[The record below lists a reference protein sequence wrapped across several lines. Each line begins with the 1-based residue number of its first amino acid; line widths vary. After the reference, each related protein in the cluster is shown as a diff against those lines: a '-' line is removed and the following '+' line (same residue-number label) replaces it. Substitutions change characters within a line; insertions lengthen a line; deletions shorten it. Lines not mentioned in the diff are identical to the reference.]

1 LPGAAAAG
9 VIDRYYLDEAGFAP
23 TWPTG
28 YTWAPAGVRPLVRY
42 EAPQRRRVNAL
53 GARAPVGPR
62 PRFVFESRSAAEGK
76 LDSAGFL
83 DFVCRELAGLPGGA
97 AALAALPPGHRRA
110 RPCVVVL
117 DNYQVHKSAAV
128 KAAAYPLAAAGVLF
142 YYLPPYSPELNRI
155 EAEWRAVKYEG
166 SPVRS
171 HATAEALKEAVDAAL
186 AERAARFHPT
196 TPELREAA

>member
-1 LPGAAAAG
+1 LQQAAARG
-9 VIDRYYLDEAGFAP
+9 VIDLYYLDEAGFAP

-53 GARAPVGPR
+53 GALAPVGPR
-62 PRFVFESRSAAEGK
+62 PGFVFESRLAAEGK
-76 LDSAGFL
+76 LDSAVFL
-83 DFVCRELAGLPGGA
+83 DFVCRELAGLPAGR
-97 AALAALPPGHRRA
+97 AALTALPRGHRRA

-117 DNYQVHKSAAV
+117 DNYQVHRSALV

-142 YYLPPYSPELNRI
+142 YYLPPYSPELNLI
-155 EAEWRAVKYEG
+155 EPQWRAAKYEG

-186 AERAARFHPT
+186 ADRAARFHPST
-196 TPELREAA
+196 SELREAA